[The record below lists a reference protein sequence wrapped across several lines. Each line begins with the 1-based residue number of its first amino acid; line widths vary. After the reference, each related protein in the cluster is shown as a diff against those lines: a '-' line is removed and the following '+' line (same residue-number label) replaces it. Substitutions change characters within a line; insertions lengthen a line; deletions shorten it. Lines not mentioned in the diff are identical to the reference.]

1 MRQTE
6 KITLNFSNGYH
17 GEVIAPRGTLNIGT
31 EENTFAPYNL
41 LYGALGSC
49 YYATFLSMAKKM
61 KLDIIEAK
69 VVISGEKKDD
79 DIATLA
85 HVLVDV
91 QIKSPSDEKK
101 LIRSAELG
109 AKYCS
114 IYNTISQIAEM
125 ELKIE
130 ILR

>member
-1 MRQTE
+1 
-6 KITLNFSNGYH
+6 
-17 GEVIAPRGTLNIGT
+17 
-31 EENTFAPYNL
+31 
-41 LYGALGSC
+41 
-49 YYATFLSMAKKM
+49 M

-85 HVLVDV
+85 HVLVEV